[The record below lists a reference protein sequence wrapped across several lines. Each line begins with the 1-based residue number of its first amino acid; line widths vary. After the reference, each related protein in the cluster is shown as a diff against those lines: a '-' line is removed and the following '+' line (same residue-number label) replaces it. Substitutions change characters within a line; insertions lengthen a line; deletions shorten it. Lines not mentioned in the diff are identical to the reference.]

1 MLQLG
6 NDENVKQLLLKMPK
20 FYHYLINNCKKIVH
34 VFANF
39 NRLLTLYK
47 CCYYFVC
54 SLIAS
59 AGLHFFFS
67 CSVREM

>member
-34 VFANF
+34 VLQILIDFK
-39 NRLLTLYK
+39 LYT
-47 CCYYFVC
+47 
-54 SLIAS
+54 S
-59 AGLHFFFS
+59 AVTIL
-67 CSVREM
+67 SVV